1 MNGFS
6 VRPCMCVSTHALG
19 KGRPTACLVVT
30 GDLRALCSLERMGR
44 GSQPTKSHTHCVRL
58 KLPPPLT
65 PPSPKLLL
73 SQQVCVCVR
82 PRPPP
87 RPLARAPL
95 PTGQGERGHSLPSF
109 ARLVPLPVPQ
119 CVFDT
124 SRQRGAAGQRIT
136 RVLSA
141 SPPQL
146 GGRLFLSH
154 KLLTLFFASSEISK
168 HPLPSPSKKQI
179 EIDVQFGSFFFKSYF
194 GFTTKRYKI
203 QVYNQTVPNP
213 GLPPNSTT
221 KP

>member
-1 MNGFS
+1 MPCRYGRFESSLFVRTRGAGFTAHKIS
-6 VRPCMCVSTHALG
+6 HSMCPIETAPAPH
-19 KGRPTACLVVT
+19 PTLPKTAFIPTGVCLC
-30 GDLRALCSLERMGR
+30 A
-44 GSQPTKSHTHCVRL
+44 P
-58 KLPPPLT
+58 
-65 PPSPKLLL
+65 
-73 SQQVCVCVR
+73 
-82 PRPPP
+82 PPP

-95 PTGQGERGHSLPSF
+95 PTGAGERGRSLPSF

-119 CVFDT
+119 CVFGT
-124 SRQRGAAGQRIT
+124 SQQRGAAGQRIT

-168 HPLPSPSKKQI
+168 HPLPSPSKKKI

>member
-1 MNGFS
+1 
-6 VRPCMCVSTHALG
+6 MCVSTHALG

-30 GDLRALCSLERMGR
+30 GDLRALCSLERVGR
-44 GSQPTKSHTHCVRL
+44 GSQPTKTHTHCVRL
-58 KLPPPLT
+58 KLPQPPQNCFYPNRCVFVCAPAA
-65 PPSPKLLL
+65 PPA
-73 SQQVCVCVR
+73 R
-82 PRPPP
+82 PCSV
-87 RPLARAPL
+87 
-95 PTGQGERGHSLPSF
+95 GERGRSLPSF

-124 SRQRGAAGQRIT
+124 SQQRGAAGQRIT

-168 HPLPSPSKKQI
+168 HPLPSPSKKKI

>member
-1 MNGFS
+1 MSYLN
-6 VRPCMCVSTHALG
+6 C
-19 KGRPTACLVVT
+19 
-30 GDLRALCSLERMGR
+30 
-44 GSQPTKSHTHCVRL
+44 
-58 KLPPPLT
+58 
-65 PPSPKLLL
+65 
-73 SQQVCVCVR
+73 

-87 RPLARAPL
+87 HPPQNCFYPNRCVFVCAPAAPPARPCSV
-95 PTGQGERGHSLPSF
+95 GERGRSLPSF

-124 SRQRGAAGQRIT
+124 SQQRGAAGQRIT
-136 RVLSA
+136 RVTQKMIPLS
-141 SPPQL
+141 
-146 GGRLFLSH
+146 

-168 HPLPSPSKKQI
+168 HPLPSPSKKKI